1 MSRLADYFVVV
12 GYDHEKEQGGFCNGK
27 ILQRFPEQDWKEVPF
42 HQGLELFCQPGG
54 WKLRR
59 EPFLPTFHISV
70 LTDVTAGRHYCAILT
85 FCEPVKMTP
94 MKPDDVESDEQECSL
109 VHNTV
114 MYAPKSLLL
123 VSRLAYLDTF
133 KNCLGLIYTSFIE
146 RMDVKLELLVGNIL
160 GHIVIPAPGGS
171 QVRFSI
177 GASDRQAIQ
186 PPLSDMVPVTRS
198 TVALLFQQ
206 LGIQNV
212 ITLFSLVLTDNKV
225 LFHSSSYTRLT
236 DACSAIHSLLY
247 PFKYCYVYIP
257 LLPEPLKEVLNT
269 PTPFIMG
276 IHSSMKQ
283 EIEELVDVTAVDLD
297 GGTVIVPDCV
307 TCFSPPDY
315 MIEKL
320 QRELT
325 LVLSPDLQL
334 ADCAF
339 PPANAKGC
347 SKPEV
352 LDKEI
357 RAIFLRLQVEMMLA
371 YRLCLTIIR
380 IHPKPVISFNKG
392 LYLMQRGLLG
402 DEFLYKLYS
411 SMSFLTFVSERGPPY
426 RICDIFDK
434 LVANY
439 QNMLI
444 KELGNQEIVL
454 KNIREIAMQLFTN
467 ENPSPEPYLEKIPQ
481 PSDKVLLDYQPF
493 PRLNREDVQ
502 DIIEGGVEMAK
513 NNPKLQKSIKKP
525 KTQVVPNGPLPKDW
539 EEQKNVVNN
548 SARRLEVLRTCI
560 SHIFENKLYDARMM
574 FPTVLRSLKSRIV
587 REVLAKELA
596 LHVQENRAMLEMQ
609 QFDMVVKLINC
620 SLQEDSS
627 TEEFTLARRM
637 LPLSVAFC
645 RKLCTGIIQFAYS
658 CVQDHPVWATISFW
672 ENAFYAEVEKGVTEL
687 YLSASTDNKTNNGL
701 NSNEIIS
708 RASPLE
714 VSAERLKIWPD
725 ISDDV
730 KKTLMSNEEGIV
742 YSQAIHFANHMV
754 CMRVPLDTRKRLVN
768 SISMEG
774 ESCGS
779 SNLTSS
785 AGGSDSFEGDG
796 NYESSDTTV
805 IKFVSKFVDKVCT
818 ETGVTSEPLK
828 KLHSMIPG
836 IVAMHIEMLEAV
848 YRESKRLPPIK
859 KPKILKPVLLTGEK
873 ITYSGYRGYLLAD
886 GREEGIGGHVGGPA
900 LLPAEGA
907 LFVTNYRIIFKGNP
921 VDIQACELAV
931 IRSFP
936 LASLF
941 KEKKISVGNL
951 VHLDHYLPEG
961 IQLRSNTFQLIKF
974 AFDEEVGSEKVEQLR
989 RTIGKMRFPQTIY
1002 ETFAFQGTEL
1012 LQINQTQKQ
1021 TNKNAT
1027 LKNFAKQTLQ
1037 RVNKGL
1043 TLGRTQPASTQQH
1056 RRQKYILPVEP
1067 LVPRRQSNKLTASNS
1082 MESLSTD
1089 SGSRPNSVMFDD
1101 DDLNN
1106 IDIASASLRASL
1118 YRSPSDTS
1126 TEFSPVL
1133 GVIDEADIGTLKP
1146 SDTLSP
1152 DRLVDKLY
1160 VKDYKRL
1167 GLGTLESLQRPKF
1180 GRGGNGF
1187 RLTDVNIR
1195 YEVARSYPG
1204 LVVVPVACTDDSIR
1218 RLSRCHRNNR
1228 FPAIV
1233 WKHPKSKALLLRSGG
1248 FHGKGVMGII
1258 KSSTQVTQSSNVT
1271 VPDSGG
1277 VSKSMEQEKYFTAVV
1292 LNTPFSSQDISDSL
1306 VSLNNIVATTSLE
1319 FPEASP
1325 RLGSKKVTSSGSTLL
1340 QRGFLRS
1347 SGGPPKPIQVDKM
1360 SLTLLCFALVGCS
1373 GNLRSSGR
1381 SNTLVLPS
1389 RASFKSLTLG
1399 HRSVN
1404 RNGGIPDADQS
1415 KSQESRKASMYVFG
1429 EKSQMRTFKIE
1440 GIKCEFIPYEFTE
1453 VRQMKASYKKLMKA
1467 CVPSATSNEPE
1478 MAFLKLVEDSEWL
1491 PQIQTLMQL
1500 AGAVVDLIDFQG
1512 SSVMVSFEDGC
1523 DFTTQVVSLAELLM
1537 DPYYRTFEGF
1547 KVLIEKEWLAF
1558 GHRFTHRGNH
1568 TLQHQTSGFAPV
1580 FLQFLDCVYQVHR
1593 QFPLSFEFN
1602 QHFLQMLAY
1611 HHVSNR
1617 FKTFM
1622 LDSEYERF
1630 EVESLI
1636 VDDSSRDCGV
1646 SIQVTDYDNTDQVI
1660 SDDRPR
1666 MSRIDEMGDNDNGT
1680 TPSVRSFWEYVDKL
1694 NNKST
1699 IFYNV
1704 FYSEEAQTRV
1714 LRPYANISS
1723 LKIWDYYLMEHLS
1736 CGPAFDCE
1744 LFDAA
1749 RNEDNEAPLSPADR
1763 CVVNACYQNVAQAD
1777 PDMQRWLLNE
1787 IIQLETDLSIDKPSS
1802 WKTIIES
1809 FNESMQSKG
1818 KLVSPVTEEAKA
1830 HGTSIHK
1837 RITMDILI
1845 RGKSGGESPR
1855 GFASHHRFESHDF
1868 QEPTNCDA
1876 CHQVIWNYMTQG
1888 SGMICADCGFS
1899 CHEKCVNSVPKQCLR
1914 RGSSKEPT
1922 NQSNKQTEDNKIT
1935 APVSNDTE
1943 TTYFSAKA
1951 VEIVSHKG
1959 YLYKRGAR
1967 LRQWKQRYFKLD
1979 PNKHQLRYYDPED
1992 EETCKGTIDLKEV
2005 ETVKHDNYSSNLPG
2019 VPKLDDNSFIYMK
2032 TSTRYYH
2039 FLANNKKEAD
2049 EWINKIQ
2056 DCITN

>member
-12 GYDHEKEQGGFCNGK
+12 GYDHEKEQGRICNGK
-27 ILQRFPEQDWKEVPF
+27 ILQRFPEQDWKNVPF

-54 WKLRR
+54 WRLRKD
-59 EPFLPTFHISV
+59 PFPPTFHISI
-70 LTDVTAGRHYCAILT
+70 LTDVEAGRHYCGILT
-85 FCEPVKMTP
+85 FSEPLKMTP
-94 MKPDDVESDEQECSL
+94 MKPDDLESDELESSL

-114 MYAPKSLLL
+114 MYAPKSILL
-123 VSRLAYLDTF
+123 VSRLNYIDTF

-160 GHIVIPAPGGS
+160 GHIVIPAAGGS

-177 GASDRQAIQ
+177 GAGDRQAIQ
-186 PPLSDMVPVTRS
+186 PPLSEMVPVTRS

-212 ITLFSLVLTDNKV
+212 ITLFSLALTDNKI

-236 DACSAIHSLLY
+236 DACTSILALLY

-257 LLPEPLKEVLNT
+257 VLPEPLKEVLNT

-276 IHSSMKQ
+276 VHSDLKN
-283 EIEELVDVTAVDLD
+283 EIAELLDVTAVDLD
-297 GGTVIVPDCV
+297 GGTIIVPDCV
-307 TCFSPPDY
+307 NCLQPPEY
-315 MIEKL
+315 MLEKL
-320 QRELT
+320 HRELT
-325 LVLSPDLQL
+325 MVLCPDLQI
-334 ADCAF
+334 ADLAF
-339 PPANAKGC
+339 PPSSSKGC
-347 SKPEV
+347 SKPEF

-357 RAIFLRLQVEMMLA
+357 RAIFMRLQVEMLLG
-371 YRLCLTIIR
+371 YRLSLTIIR

-392 LYLMQRGLLG
+392 LYLMQRGLFG
-402 DEFLYKLYS
+402 EEFLSKLYD
-411 SMSFLTFVSERGPPY
+411 SMSFVTFVNERGPPY

-439 QNMLI
+439 QRMLI
-444 KELGNQEIVL
+444 EEEGNQEKVL
-454 KNIREIAMQLFTN
+454 KNIKEISLQLYQN
-467 ENPSPEPYLEKIPQ
+467 ENPSPEPYVQKIPR
-481 PSDKVLLDYQPF
+481 PSETSLTDHQPF
-493 PRLNREDVQ
+493 PRLNREELQ
-502 DIIEGGVEMAK
+502 EIISGGVEMAK
-513 NNPKLQKSIKKP
+513 VNPKLKKSIKTP
-525 KTQVVPNGPLPKDW
+525 KTQVVPIGPLPKDW

-560 SHIFENKLYDARMM
+560 SHIFENKLLDARKM
-574 FPTVLRSLKSRIV
+574 FPTVLRSLKSRVV

-627 TEEFTLARRM
+627 VEEFTLARRM

-658 CVQDHPVWATISFW
+658 CVQDHPVWATLSFW
-672 ENAFYAEVEKGVTEL
+672 ENAFYAEVEKGVTQL
-687 YLSASTDNKTNNGL
+687 YISAPSTDNKANDCDTGIIDTSQNGL
-701 NSNEIIS
+701 KSNEIMRSS
-708 RASPLE
+708 RQSPLE
-714 VSAERLKIWPD
+714 VSAERLKLWPD
-725 ISDDV
+725 IGDEDKSV
-730 KKTLMSNEEGIV
+730 LMSNEEGIV

-754 CMRVPLDTRKRLVN
+754 CMRVPLDTKKRLVN

-785 AGGSDSFEGDG
+785 AGGSDSYEGDG
-796 NYESSDTTV
+796 SYDSSDTTTTV
-805 IKFVSKFVDKVCT
+805 TKFVSKFVDKVCT
-818 ETGVTSEPLK
+818 ESGVTSEPLK

-848 YRESKRLPPIK
+848 HRESKRLPPIK
-859 KPKILKPVLLTGEK
+859 KPKILKPVLLQGER
-873 ITYSGYRGYLLAD
+873 ILFPGYRGYLLPD
-886 GREEGIGGHVGGPA
+886 GREEGIGGNIGGPA

-907 LFVTNYRIIFKGNP
+907 LFITNYRIVFKGNP

-951 VHLDHYLPEG
+951 VHLDHYLQEG
-961 IQLRSNTFQLIKF
+961 IQIRSNTFQLIKF

-989 RTIGKMRFPQTIY
+989 RSIGKMRFPPAIY

-1027 LKNFAKQTLQ
+1027 LKRFAKNTLM
-1037 RVNKGL
+1037 RVKGS
-1043 TLGRTQPASTQQH
+1043 TLGRAQQQSTQQQN

-1067 LVPRRQSNKLTASNS
+1067 LVPRRLSSSRLGASNS

-1089 SGSRPNSVMFDD
+1089 SDSRPSSVMFDD

-1133 GVIDEADIGTLKP
+1133 GVIDEADVGTLKP

-1152 DRLVDKLY
+1152 DKLHDKLY
-1160 VKDYKRL
+1160 VQDYKRL
-1167 GLGTLESLQRPKF
+1167 GLGCFETLQKQKF
-1180 GRGGNGF
+1180 GRTAEGF
-1187 RLTDVNIR
+1187 RLTDVNIH

-1204 LVVVPVACTDDSIR
+1204 LVAVPGPCQDDSIR
-1218 RLSRCHRNNR
+1218 RLSRCYRNNR
-1228 FPAIV
+1228 FPVVV
-1233 WKHPKSKALLLRSGG
+1233 WRHPKTKALLLRSGG
-1248 FHGKGVMGII
+1248 FHGKGVMGMI
-1258 KSSTQVTQSSNVT
+1258 KSSTQATQSSNIT
-1271 VPDSGG
+1271 SADGG
-1277 VSKSMEQEKYFTAVV
+1277 VASKSIEQEKYFMQVIA
-1292 LNTPFSSQDISDSL
+1292 NSSSSVNSASL
-1306 VSLNNIVATTSLE
+1306 LSLNKIASNNSLDMQ
-1319 FPEASP
+1319 EASP
-1325 RLGSKKVTSSGSTLL
+1325 RLGTKRVTTSGTALF
-1340 QRGFLRS
+1340 QRSILRS
-1347 SGGPPKPIQVDKM
+1347 SGGKATQG
-1360 SLTLLCFALVGCS
+1360 T
-1373 GNLRSSGR
+1373 LRSGGR
-1381 SNTLVLPS
+1381 ANTLALPS

-1399 HRSVN
+1399 YRAAN
-1404 RNGGIPDADQS
+1404 RNGSITDVDHA
-1415 KSQESRKASMYVFG
+1415 KAQEPRKADMYVFG
-1429 EKSQMRTFKIE
+1429 EKSQLRTFKLE
-1440 GIKCEFIPYEFTE
+1440 GSLKCDFIPYEFNE
-1453 VRQMKASYKKLMKA
+1453 VRQVKASFKKFMKA
-1467 CVPSATSNEPE
+1467 CIPSAVSKDPE

-1491 PQIQTLMQL
+1491 PQIKTVMQL
-1500 AGAVVDLIDFQG
+1500 AGAVVDLIDCQG
-1512 SSVMVSFEDGC
+1512 SSVMVSFEDGW

-1558 GHRFTHRGNH
+1558 GHRFTHRSNH
-1568 TLQHQTSGFAPV
+1568 TLHHQASGFAPV
-1580 FLQFLDCVYQVHR
+1580 FLQFVDCVHQVHR
-1593 QFPLSFEFN
+1593 QFPMSFEFN

-1611 HHVSNR
+1611 HYVSNR

-1630 EVESLI
+1630 EVEL
-1636 VDDSSRDCGV
+1636 
-1646 SIQVTDYDNTDQVI
+1646 YQVI

-1666 MSRIDEMGDNDNGT
+1666 MNRIDEAGDQESKRPDI
-1680 TPSVRSFWEYVDKL
+1680 RSFWEYVDQL
-1694 NNKST
+1694 NEKST

-1704 FYSEEAQTRV
+1704 FYSEGSQSRV

-1723 LKIWDYYLMEHLS
+1723 LKIWDFYLNEHLS

-1749 RNEDNEAPLSPADR
+1749 RNEDNETPLSPADR

-1787 IIQLETDLSIDKPSS
+1787 IIQLETDLNVATSH
-1802 WKTIIES
+1802 WRTIINK
-1809 FNESMQSKG
+1809 FNASMQSKA

-1837 RITMDILI
+1837 KITMDIL

-1868 QEPTNCDA
+1868 QTPTNCDA
-1876 CHQVIWNYMTQG
+1876 CHQVIWSYMKQG
-1888 SGMICADCGFS
+1888 TGMRCADCGFS
-1899 CHEKCVNSVPKQCLR
+1899 SHEKCITSAPKQCLR
-1914 RGSSKEPT
+1914 RGSSKEP
-1922 NQSNKQTEDNKIT
+1922 SNTSSKQTEELTKSVPIN
-1935 APVSNDTE
+1935 NDKDPNTYLNFAARIGE
-1943 TTYFSAKA
+1943 T
-1951 VEIVSHKG
+1951 VSHKG

-1979 PNKHQLRYYDPED
+1979 PNKHQLRYYDTD
-1992 EETCKGTIDLKEV
+1992 DVQTCKGTIDLKEV
-2005 ETVKHDNYSSNLPG
+2005 ESVKHDNYSSNLPG

-2032 TSTRYYH
+2032 TSTRDYH
-2039 FLANNKKEAD
+2039 FLAKNKKEAD